1 MADVVVVTNKGL
13 GIVTDRI
20 KGAGTEPKYV
30 HWGISSTSAASAADT
45 ALGSARAEARVDG
58 TSSRITTNS
67 SLDTY
72 QVAGTLTAAGTAA
85 AIKEAGLFDASTAG
99 NLYLRGTFDVVNLN
113 VGDSIALTIKSVF
126 DQSA

>member
-1 MADVVVVTNKGL
+1 ML
-13 GIVTDRI
+13 
-20 KGAGTEPKYV
+20 ESP
-30 HWGISSTSAASAADT
+30 
-45 ALGSARAEARVDG
+45 RAEARVDG

-85 AIKEAGLFDASTAG
+85 TIKETGLFDAITAG
-99 NLYLRGTFDVVNLN
+99 SLYLRGTFDVVNLN
-113 VGDSIALTIKSVF
+113 VGDSIAFTIKSVF